1 MTWLYGI
8 LGTFNP
14 ATLLLVY
21 ILYTYLYEARLK
33 HKWLTP
39 FYYIVLV
46 IGALIDVVVNVTW
59 FSVIFWE
66 RPKEWMLTKRVE
78 RLKSDLG
85 YRGKL
90 ALLICALLNKYQS
103 GHCK

>member
-1 MTWLYGI
+1 VIYL
-8 LGTFNP
+8 LNP

-21 ILYTYLYEARLK
+21 IFYAYLYQARLK
-33 HKWLTP
+33 NKWLTAI
-39 FYYIVLV
+39 YYPVLI
-46 IGALIDVVVNVTW
+46 IGALLDVAVNVTW

-90 ALLICALLNKYQS
+90 ALWICELLNKFQA
-103 GHCK
+103 GHCG